1 MSDEPTVGRMPHRR
15 MEGLPDEKRT
25 VCVRCDQLAVGHD
38 ARLHEPVC
46 PACGRRPTIPRPD
59 DPADHRECPP
69 AADAWFTGPTSPLVE
84 FNAFRRDAL
93 AAVALY
99 KPDGRHDR
107 PYDLGIKNAL
117 KGFYN
122 RRVHNTQVYPAL
134 SDLVEAELLHTDP
147 GNQRTNYYGFT
158 ERGRT
163 ALAVRARFLLDAAVA
178 AGGISHHLRV
188 LAETVPGQHDTQQH
202 PLDREASSEGTRS
215 TIRNQEGRR

>member
-1 MSDEPTVGRMPHRR
+1 MD
-15 MEGLPDEKRT
+15 GLPDEKRT
-25 VCVRCDQLAVGHD
+25 VCVRCDQPAVGHD

-46 PACGRRPTIPRPD
+46 PACGRRPVCLRSD
-59 DPADHRECPP
+59 DPADHRDCPS
-69 AADAWFTGPTSPLVE
+69 AADTWFTGLTSPLAE

-107 PYDLGIKNAL
+107 PYGLGIKNAL
-117 KGFYN
+117 EGFYN

-147 GNQRTNYYGFT
+147 CNQRTNYYGFT

-178 AGGISHHLRV
+178 AGGISHHLRL
-188 LAETVPGQHDTQQH
+188 LAEMPGQHDTPQH
-202 PLDREASSEGTRS
+202 PLDSEAMSDGTGS
-215 TIRNQEGRR
+215 TIRDPEGRR